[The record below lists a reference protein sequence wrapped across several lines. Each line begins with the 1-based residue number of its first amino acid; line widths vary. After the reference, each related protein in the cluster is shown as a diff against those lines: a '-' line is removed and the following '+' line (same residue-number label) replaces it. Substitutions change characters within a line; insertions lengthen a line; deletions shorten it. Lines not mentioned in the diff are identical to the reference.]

1 MENIKDVSTAMLEYR
16 RNTLDDEII
25 EIEHMLTLTQSKLIT
40 LHNKNLIEKKSA
52 EMALIDEEIARRKAN
67 A

>member
-1 MENIKDVSTAMLEYR
+1 MENIKNISTAMLEYR
-16 RNTLDDEII
+16 RNTLDDEIV

-40 LHNKNLIEKKSA
+40 LHNKNLIEKKRA
-52 EMALIDEEIARRKAN
+52 EMDIIDKELEERKAN

>member
-1 MENIKDVSTAMLEYR
+1 MENIKNISTAMLEYR
-16 RNTLDDEII
+16 RNTLDDEIV

-40 LHNKNLIEKKSA
+40 LHNKNLIEKKRA
-52 EMALIDEEIARRKAN
+52 EMDMIDKELEERKAN

>member
-1 MENIKDVSTAMLEYR
+1 MENIKNVSTAMLEYR
-16 RNTLDDEII
+16 RNTLDDEIV

-40 LHNKNLIEKKSA
+40 LHNKNLIEKKRA
-52 EMALIDEEIARRKAN
+52 EMDMIDEEIASRKAN

>member
-1 MENIKDVSTAMLEYR
+1 MENIKNISTAMLEYR
-16 RNTLDDEII
+16 RNTLDDEIV

-40 LHNKNLIEKKSA
+40 LHNKNLIEKKRA
-52 EMALIDEEIARRKAN
+52 EMDMIDKELEERKEN

>member
-1 MENIKDVSTAMLEYR
+1 MENIKNISTAMLEYR
-16 RNTLDDEII
+16 RNTLDDEIV

-40 LHNKNLIEKKSA
+40 LHNKNLIEKKRA
-52 EMALIDEEIARRKAN
+52 EMDMIDKEIEERKAN